1 MSFTDKYLDVLQ
13 NIEFAIQLV
22 FKEKPELTDYDVTFA
37 LEYLIEYYTSK
48 ERGREPRN
56 FNLSEN
62 SIQISENVI
71 QVCEYR
77 MGHLKTDKS
86 DIEDQPVT
94 ANEILNCL
102 KKIKTSAVKWTK
114 RSGRKGYLDFTKDF
128 FPDA

>member
-1 MSFTDKYLDVLQ
+1 
-13 NIEFAIQLV
+13 
-22 FKEKPELTDYDVTFA
+22 
-37 LEYLIEYYTSK
+37 
-48 ERGREPRN
+48 
-56 FNLSEN
+56 
-62 SIQISENVI
+62 
-71 QVCEYR
+71 